1 MFRINLKKASLW
13 WALLSILVNLVGTI
27 EPFCGKNEALRWIIL
42 VGKQKRN
49 VQRANPIL
57 TSACQLTITW
67 VSNINTSNSLDSSQG
82 FFLLGPRSHWREDP
96 RWNLTSAYMEGRPY
110 GRTILSRAKFLDAYI
125 DKQILLPTALR
136 CALRSRER
144 RELRVKISELC
155 VLFATLCALK
165 HADQIKSVE

>member
-1 MFRINLKKASLW
+1 MDDLFCYIQTVHFHTLLSYHLYIFVSLTPPLKMFRINLKKASLW

-27 EPFCGKNEALRWIIL
+27 EPFCGKNEALRWIML

-82 FFLLGPRSHWREDP
+82 FFLLGPRSHWGEDP
-96 RWNLTSAYMEGRPY
+96 SWNLTSAYMEGRPY
-110 GRTILSRAKFLDAYI
+110 GRTILSRAKFLDA
-125 DKQILLPTALR
+125 
-136 CALRSRER
+136 
-144 RELRVKISELC
+144 
-155 VLFATLCALK
+155 
-165 HADQIKSVE
+165 